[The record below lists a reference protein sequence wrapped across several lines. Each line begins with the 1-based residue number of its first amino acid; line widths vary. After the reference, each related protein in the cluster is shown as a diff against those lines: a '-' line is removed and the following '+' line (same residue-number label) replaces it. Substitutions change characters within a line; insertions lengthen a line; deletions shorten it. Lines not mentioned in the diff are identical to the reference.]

1 MSSTIGAA
9 PSRDALLGRLFDS
22 FLGGMEMLSVY
33 VGDRLGLYAALATG
47 GAKTSSELAD
57 AAGVHGRYAREW
69 LEQQGMSGIL
79 AVDDEAAGDTERRYS
94 LPSAYHELLL
104 DERNLNFMA
113 PLAQALVACVR
124 PIDAL
129 MDAFR
134 SGGGVPYADY
144 GAD

>member
-57 AAGVHGRYAREW
+57 AAGVHERYAREW
-69 LEQQGMSGIL
+69 LEQQAMSGIL
-79 AVDDEAAGDTERRYS
+79 AVDDETAADTERRYS
-94 LPSAYHELLL
+94 IPAEYREVLL
-104 DERNLNFMA
+104 DERSLEFMA
-113 PLAQALVACVR
+113 PLAQAFVACAR

-129 MDAFR
+129 MEAFR
-134 SGGGVPYADY
+134 SGGG
-144 GAD
+144 